1 MCGVAGVLGG
11 SGTAERERLVRGMLD
26 ALAHRGP
33 DDEGVWTDEEA
44 GLTLGHRRL
53 AIIDTSPAGHEPMSY
68 RGRYW
73 LTFNGEVYNFLELR
87 EELEAKGHVFA
98 SRTDAEVLLA
108 GYAEWG
114 VEVLDRLVGMFAFA
128 IWDARER
135 VLFLARD
142 RAGEKPLYYASSGG
156 RFAFA
161 SELSALTLL
170 PWVDLTPDRV
180 ALAQYLQY
188 GYVPSPRTAYA
199 GARKLP
205 PAHYLLWQ
213 GGSAVVGRYWDP
225 LEHALAPRLA
235 VSEGEAVEQLEELL
249 TRAVRQQSIAD
260 VPLGAFLSG
269 GVDSSTV
276 VALMAKAGGEV
287 RTFTVGFEESGFD
300 ESEQAR
306 AVAEHLGARHVTE
319 RLSLHGALALATELA
334 ASFGEPFGDPSAL
347 PTRLV
352 AGVARRHV
360 TVSLSGDGGDELFGG
375 YALYERLARLER
387 TVALARPFG
396 STVLPALTLLPGR
409 PGRQARRLL
418 SYARDG
424 VGVGYRHY
432 FTPDEVRRMTG
443 VGETEETA
451 AELTSRAAAGATP
464 PLRWRVT
471 DLCAYLPE
479 DVLTKV
485 DRAAM
490 AVSLETRA
498 PFLDHRVIEWALRL
512 PDPLASGKR
521 VLKALLYRLVP
532 RELVDR
538 PKQGFD
544 VPVAAWLRGEL
555 KQAVLD
561 ELTPAGLASVGIGD
575 PGPVRAMLREHLAGR
590 ADFGRWLWLVYALKV
605 WRSRQAVRRERA
617 A

>member
-1 MCGVAGVLGG
+1 MCGVAGVLD
-11 SGTAERERLVRGMLD
+11 AAPVVERERAVRGMLA

-33 DDEGVWTDEEA
+33 DDEGVWSDEPA

-53 AIIDTSPAGHEPMSY
+53 AIIDTSAAGHEPMAY
-68 RGRYW
+68 RGRYF

-87 EELEAKGHVFA
+87 EELEAKGHAFA

-114 VEVLDRLVGMFAFA
+114 VDVLQRLVGMFAFA
-128 IWDARER
+128 IWDAAER
-135 VLFLARD
+135 VLFAARD
-142 RAGEKPLYYASSGG
+142 RAGEKPLYYASAPG

-161 SELSALTLL
+161 SELSALTACR
-170 PWVDLTPDRV
+170 WVDTDLDRT

-199 GARKLP
+199 GACKLP
-205 PAHYLLWQ
+205 PAHYLLHDA
-213 GGSAVVGRYWDP
+213 GGLVVRRYWDP
-225 LEHALAPRLA
+225 MPHALAPRLQ
-235 VSEGEAVEQLEELL
+235 VSEAEAVEALEELL
-249 TRAVRQQSIAD
+249 SRSVRQQMIAD

-269 GVDSSTV
+269 GVDSSTI
-276 VALMAKAGGEV
+276 VALMARQGGEV
-287 RTFTVGFEESGFD
+287 KTFTIGFEESRYD
-300 ESEQAR
+300 ESEAAR
-306 AVAEHLGARHVTE
+306 TVAEHLGTSHVTE
-319 RLSLHGALALATELA
+319 RLSLHGALALATELT

-352 AGVARRHV
+352 SGVARRHV

-375 YALYERLARLER
+375 YAVYDRLARLER
-387 TVALARPFG
+387 TLALARPFG
-396 STVLPALTLLPGR
+396 STVLPALTRLPGR

-418 SYARDG
+418 GYARDG

-443 VGETEETA
+443 VADLGETA
-451 AELTSRAAAGATP
+451 ADRAWRDSAGATA

-471 DLCAYLPE
+471 DLCSYLPE

-498 PFLDHRVIEWALRL
+498 PFLDHRVVEWALRL
-512 PDPLASGKR
+512 PDPLVTGKR
-521 VLKALLYRLVP
+521 VLKALLHRLVP
-532 RELVDR
+532 RDLVDR

-544 VPVAAWLRGEL
+544 VPVSTWLREDL
-555 KQAVLD
+555 RQAVQD
-561 ELTPAGLASVGIGD
+561 ELTPAGLAALGIGD
-575 PGPVRAMLREHLAGR
+575 AGPVRAMLREHLAGR
-590 ADFGRWLWLVYALKV
+590 ADYGRWLWLVYALKS
-605 WRSRQAVRRERA
+605 WHGARLERRERA

>member
-1 MCGVAGVLGG
+1 MCGVAGVLEARNA
-11 SGTAERERLVRGMLD
+11 AERERVVRDMLD

-33 DDEGVWTDEEA
+33 DDEGVWSDEAA

-68 RGRYW
+68 RGRYV
-73 LTFNGEVYNFLELR
+73 LTFNGEIYNFLELR
-87 EELEAKGHVFA
+87 EELEAKGHAFA

-114 VEVLDRLVGMFAFA
+114 VDVLQRLVGMFAFA
-128 IWDARER
+128 IWDPAER

-142 RAGEKPLYYASSGG
+142 RAGEKPLYYAAAGK

-161 SELSALTLL
+161 SELAALARC
-170 PWVDLTPDRV
+170 PWVDTAADRT
-180 ALAQYLQY
+180 ALAQYLLY
-188 GYVPSPRTAYA
+188 GYVPSPRTAYV
-199 GARKLP
+199 GASKLP
-205 PAHYLLWQ
+205 PAHYLLYD
-213 GGSAVVGRYWDP
+213 GAKVVIERYWDP
-225 LEHALAPRLA
+225 VDHALAPRLE
-235 VSEGEAVEQLEELL
+235 VSEAQAVDALEELL

-269 GVDSSTV
+269 GVDSSTI
-276 VALMAKAGGEV
+276 VALMARAGGEIK
-287 RTFTVGFEESGFD
+287 TFTVGFEESGYD
-300 ESEQAR
+300 ESERAR
-306 AVAEHLGARHVTE
+306 DVARHLGTSHVTE
-319 RLSLHGALALATELA
+319 RLSLRGALELATQLT

-375 YALYERLARLER
+375 YAVYERLMRLER
-387 TVALARPFG
+387 TVALARPFA
-396 STVLPALTLLPGR
+396 STVLPALTRLPGK
-409 PGRQARRLL
+409 PGRQARRLQR
-418 SYARDG
+418 YAGDG

-443 VGETEETA
+443 VTDLGETA
-451 AELTSRAAAGATP
+451 AEATWRALEGATP
-464 PLRWRVT
+464 LLRWRVT
-471 DLCAYLPE
+471 DVSSYLPE

-498 PFLDHRVIEWALRL
+498 PFLDHRVMEWALRL
-512 PDPLASGKR
+512 PDPLVKGKR
-521 VLKALLYRLVP
+521 VLKSLLHRLVP

-538 PKQGFD
+538 PKHGFS
-544 VPVAAWLRGEL
+544 VPVSTWLREDL
-555 KQAVLD
+555 REALQD
-561 ELTPAGLASVGIGD
+561 ELTPDGLAAIGIGD
-575 PGPVRAMLREHLAGR
+575 AGPVRTMLREHLSGR
-590 ADFGRWLWLVYALKV
+590 ADFGRWLWLLYSL
-605 WRSRQAVRRERA
+605 RSWHAGQRERRELVA
-617 A
+617 